1 MASTMQ
7 RGPARCRGRERQ
19 RSSLRRCNVT
29 VINWVQSMQL
39 NFEKSADGI
48 MEIRLEGRLDT
59 TGAEAVE
66 LRFSALTGGNPAVII
81 DLSGVEFLTS
91 LGIRLLLQ
99 GAKTVRSKHGKLV
112 LLQPSE
118 RIQNVLKAAGIDAL
132 IPVYQDREAA
142 TAAVL
147 T

>member
-1 MASTMQ
+1 M
-7 RGPARCRGRERQ
+7 E
-19 RSSLRRCNVT
+19 
-29 VINWVQSMQL
+29 L

-59 TGAEAVE
+59 AGAEAVE

-81 DLSGVEFLTS
+81 NLSGVEFLTS